1 MSRPK
6 FTWRPQKQGDRHL
19 RGDYALDNRV
29 YVSMGIYTEREATET
44 EPGKH
49 RIKCVTPPRVKL
61 SKPVTFPYLKEAKAR
76 AEDEAKRIY
85 NNKPPVDHKLAH
97 QNQQL
102 ANERNTIYQL
112 VAATGLITRTHDL
125 VDVIKQFLKTWT
137 ILLEIKMEPLQAAYQ
152 AVTLKEKCGELDPA
166 EIVGKYLDEFVR
178 VKAHMTVAQL
188 FSKVIRSFEKS
199 KTLGDDTKRD
209 HTNVLLDF
217 MEAIGEQRLAED
229 IPIDE
234 FLEYYWDLDCG
245 AKRAYDIWLVIRE
258 AFRVGFERYGCVT
271 RWVHGQ
277 LEGIDLSAKANTL
290 TVLMPLPML
299 QGLFDRCKYLNDA
312 IYLATLAWIPLRR
325 AELKRLD
332 WKYIEWWSDG
342 RPRIFHL
349 PAKLTKGEI
358 GFQEERFIDIPPN
371 LGDVYVAFRQE
382 SGPIIVGE
390 DHQERL
396 KELAEQIDPKF
407 GWPHNVL
414 RRSCIS
420 NGVADTNDKAYWRAQ
435 AGHDVE
441 AQKRYVRPVD
451 PLRAREYR
459 ACIPDLERLGKLPPT
474 ASDCPQKQGR
484 PALARKVEAQPMPAP
499 AAPALDP
506 AVLVSL
512 PQPVREDG
520 KIRWNKMTSKFL
532 EGLVE
537 KYTID
542 EIAAA
547 WGESPLNLT
556 RQLSKHRVTLPSV
569 PAPGV
574 RTSEA
579 ETDDDGEAEFLYARP
594 PKKEMPWD
602 NKARFLHIL
611 WEMSGR
617 SIAKAYNT
625 MRKTIYAHADEL
637 KLPRP
642 DARFFMRHQREIPPE
657 IKALMAKLDA
667 EDEATEAVAAS
678 REEGPKETPKPGADP
693 NASPTGDGEVQ

>member
-1 MSRPK
+1 MC
-6 FTWRPQKQGDRHL
+6 L
-19 RGDYALDNRV
+19 L
-29 YVSMGIYTEREATET
+29 
-44 EPGKH
+44 
-49 RIKCVTPPRVKL
+49 
-61 SKPVTFPYLKEAKAR
+61 
-76 AEDEAKRIY
+76 
-85 NNKPPVDHKLAH
+85 
-97 QNQQL
+97 
-102 ANERNTIYQL
+102 
-112 VAATGLITRTHDL
+112 
-125 VDVIKQFLKTWT
+125 
-137 ILLEIKMEPLQAAYQ
+137 LLEIKMEPLQAAYQ
-152 AVTLKEKCGELDPA
+152 AVTLKKKCGELDPG

-178 VKAHMTVAQL
+178 VKTHLTVAQL
-188 FSKVIRSFEKS
+188 FSKVIRGIEKS
-199 KTLGDDTKRD
+199 KTLGDDTKRGR
-209 HTNVLLDF
+209 TNILLDF
-217 MEAIGEQRLAED
+217 AEAVGEQRLAED

-258 AFRVGFERYGCVT
+258 AFRVGFGHYGCVT

-277 LEGIDLSAKANTL
+277 LEDLDLSAKANTL
-290 TVLMPLPML
+290 TVLMPLPIL
-299 QGLFDRCKYLNDA
+299 QGLFDRCKYQNDA

-332 WKYIEWWSDG
+332 WKYIDWWSDG
-342 RPRIFHL
+342 RPRIFHM

-371 LGDVYVAFRQE
+371 LGCVYVAFRQE
-382 SGPIIVGE
+382 SGPILVGD

-396 KELAEQIDPKF
+396 KDLAEQIDPKF

-459 ACIPDLERLGKLPPT
+459 TYIPDLERLGKLPPT
-474 ASDCPQKQGR
+474 ASDCPQMQGR
-484 PALARKVEAQPMPAP
+484 PAQAKKGEAQPIQAP

-506 AVLVSL
+506 AVLDSL

-532 EGLVE
+532 QALVE
-537 KYTID
+537 KYAVD

-547 WGESPLNLT
+547 WGVSPLRLT
-556 RQLSKHRVTLPSV
+556 RQLSKHRVTLPGV
-569 PAPGV
+569 PALGV

-579 ETDDDGEAEFLYARP
+579 EMDDDGEAEFLYARP
-594 PKKEMPWD
+594 PAKEMPWD
-602 NKARFLHIL
+602 NKAKFLHML
-611 WEMSGR
+611 WEMPGR
-617 SIAKAYNT
+617 SIAKKYNLS
-625 MRKTIYAHADEL
+625 RKTVYAHADEL
-637 KLPRP
+637 GLPRP
-642 DARFFMRHQREIPPE
+642 APRFFMRHRREIPPE

-678 REEGPKETPKPGADP
+678 RAQAPKETPKPGADP
-693 NASPTGDGEVQ
+693 SAFPTGDGEAG